1 MALRRFQARS
11 GNPVRICSDNG
22 SNFVAVERELREEL
36 EKMDQEKVADE
47 LSARGVKWHFNPP
60 DAPWFGG
67 AWEALVKS
75 TKRTMKVMLGNVL
88 TVDKVF
94 LTVIAEAESILNS
107 RPLVYGGSTS
117 SPTDVNALTPNHF
130 LHGCASANVS
140 PGEFTER
147 DMLLRRRWRHSQ
159 FLADQFW
166 HRWRKEYVPY
176 LVRRSKW
183 RELQRNVRCGDL
195 VLVVDEDVLRGKW
208 RLGRVTAPIASAD
221 GLVRSAEVTTKMGT
235 LVRPIG
241 KLALLEASEQQ

>member
-1 MALRRFQARS
+1 MD
-11 GNPVRICSDNG
+11 VR
-22 SNFVAVERELREEL
+22 V
-36 EKMDQEKVADE
+36 
-47 LSARGVKWHFNPP
+47 P
-60 DAPWFGG
+60 
-67 AWEALVKS
+67 
-75 TKRTMKVMLGNVL
+75 
-88 TVDKVF
+88 
-94 LTVIAEAESILNS
+94 
-107 RPLVYGGSTS
+107 TS
-117 SPTDVNALTPNHF
+117 
-130 LHGCASANVS
+130 S

-147 DMLLRRRWRHSQ
+147 GMLVRRRWRHSQ

-195 VLVVDEDVLRGKW
+195 VLVVDEDVPRGKW

-221 GLVRSAEVTTKMGT
+221 GLVRSAEVTTKKGT

>member
-1 MALRRFQARS
+1 
-11 GNPVRICSDNG
+11 
-22 SNFVAVERELREEL
+22 
-36 EKMDQEKVADE
+36 
-47 LSARGVKWHFNPP
+47 
-60 DAPWFGG
+60 
-67 AWEALVKS
+67 
-75 TKRTMKVMLGNVL
+75 MKVILGNVL
-88 TVDKVF
+88 TVDEVF

-117 SPTDVNALTPNHF
+117 SPTDVNALAPNHF

-140 PGEFTER
+140 PGEFTGR

-195 VLVVDEDVLRGKW
+195 VLVVDEDLPRGKW
-208 RLGRVTAPIASAD
+208 RLGRVTAPIVSAD
-221 GLVRSAEVTTKMGT
+221 GLVRSAEVTTKKGT
-235 LVRPIG
+235 LVCPIG